1 MNDSIVEI
9 THKHGAEMHQLGLK
23 HSLEMAKLFR
33 DYGEM
38 PIEQL
43 IAHLEEK
50 IAEAEH
56 AE

>member
-9 THKHGAEMHQLGLK
+9 THKHGAKMHQLGLK

-33 DYGEM
+33 NYGEM
-38 PIEQL
+38 PIEQF

-50 IAEAEH
+50 IAEAEN
-56 AE
+56 AD

>member
-1 MNDSIVEI
+1 MNDSIIE
-9 THKHGAEMHQLGLK
+9 TTRKHGQEMHQLGLK

-50 IAEAEH
+50 IAEAQNG
-56 AE
+56 